1 MTGAAVTGV
10 EFLSDYIAGKLTGT
24 IGGAVAESGVGK
36 AILGNTFS
44 RYLASVGV
52 SGLGGMQINAAQ
64 EYLTEG
70 FQEYLGQVAD
80 NYIDKFVQDKEVNN
94 IFTSNLK
101 WDEISEAARMGYN
114 KVNYLVV
121 LL

>member
-1 MTGAAVTGV
+1 
-10 EFLSDYIAGKLTGT
+10 
-24 IGGAVAESGVGK
+24 
-36 AILGNTFS
+36 
-44 RYLASVGV
+44 
-52 SGLGGMQINAAQ
+52 MQINAAQ

-101 WDEISEAARMGYN
+101 WDEISEAASMGY
-114 KVNYLVV
+114 KQGELFGSVALVSTSV
-121 LL
+121 GLSQIQKSYIQQAEDIAYNIDMRPTF